1 VTSARE
7 SDEFAA
13 LVSAQDRRLEREG
26 IPMYLALVSETVQ
39 PVPSPPAARVAEGRR
54 LADSLERFRQAVAPN
69 QRDDDHG
76 VYISIMQAVSYCDF
90 DASRLSGGG
99 TAPAG
104 AVTPADSG
112 PADSGSADAR
122 VDPVGDDE
130 LIRPHGPRDEEAAL

>member
-26 IPMYLALVSETVQ
+26 IPMYLALVSETAQ
-39 PVPSPPAARVAEGRR
+39 AVPSPSVARVAEGRT

-69 QRDDDHG
+69 QRNDDHG

-90 DASRLSGGG
+90 DASRLSGNN
-99 TAPAG
+99 APAG
-104 AVTPADSG
+104 APADSG
-112 PADSGSADAR
+112 AADAR
-122 VDPVGDDE
+122 AASVGGDE
-130 LIRPHGPRDEEAAL
+130 LIRPHGPRDGEAAL